1 MLLQQNNCR
10 AKVSLSLF
18 NVIRF
23 VQARNIREGWST
35 LEACT
40 LHEVEASHSLGNDS
54 RNVRFTGL
62 KIHMLGFVIKK
73 TIGQYLVWLFQE
85 VPLSSV
91 DQASNPEG
99 KSHKMTW
106 FRRERYFTN
115 VTPTCYRKLDRPNFA
130 SFDATGMFFGVL
142 NSSWS
147 PAPHFLYC
155 PPPF

>member
-1 MLLQQNNCR
+1 M
-10 AKVSLSLF
+10 
-18 NVIRF
+18 IGF
-23 VQARNIREGWST
+23 VKARTFRST

-73 TIGQYLVWLFQE
+73 TIGQYLVWLSQE

-99 KSHKMTW
+99 KSHKMMGVG
-106 FRRERYFTN
+106 RIRDLPN
-115 VTPTCYRKLDRPNFA
+115 ASPNCYR
-130 SFDATGMFFGVL
+130 
-142 NSSWS
+142 
-147 PAPHFLYC
+147 
-155 PPPF
+155 